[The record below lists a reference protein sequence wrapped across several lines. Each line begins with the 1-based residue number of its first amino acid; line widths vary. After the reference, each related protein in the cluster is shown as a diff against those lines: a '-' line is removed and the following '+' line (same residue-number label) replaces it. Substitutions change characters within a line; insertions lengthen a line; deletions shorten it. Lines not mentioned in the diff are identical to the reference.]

1 VGGAATAGR
10 ALAVELH
17 REWTRVFADGDFHT
31 ERRGVGPRAG
41 ILVRRGD
48 FEAELVFEIRDEIA
62 TSDVAIWGEAGS
74 RALREARLAAAR
86 DVTRWRRVGGALGVL
101 LFAGLGWSA
110 VGVSNPMF
118 VLGGLLMAVVL
129 LVAVGGCVLSGAWIA
144 ERRGRVRV
152 AEAMRAA
159 ALDVELQE
167 ALRRFRGFARLAAAR
182 RAAVVRAG
190 RRSPFRREAALP
202 AEADLGATSSSS

>member
-1 VGGAATAGR
+1 
-10 ALAVELH
+10 LAIELH
-17 REWTRVFADGDFHT
+17 REWTRVFAEGDFRT
-31 ERRGVGPRAG
+31 ELRGAAPRAG
-41 ILVRRGD
+41 ILVQRGD
-48 FEAELVFEIRDEIA
+48 FEAELVVEIRDEAA
-62 TSDVAIWGEAGS
+62 TADVAIWGEAGS

-110 VGVSNPMF
+110 VGVANPMF
-118 VLGGLLMAVVL
+118 VLGGLLMAVIL

-144 ERRGRVRV
+144 ERRGRTRV

-159 ALDVELQE
+159 AMDGELQE

-182 RAAVVRAG
+182 RAAAVRDG
-190 RRSPFRREAALP
+190 RRSPFRREP
-202 AEADLGATSSSS
+202 AFPADADLGAISSSS